1 MRETIVSIKAN
12 SKTMRNME
20 LEIIFSERDNT
31 LVYFRMASS
40 TGKES
45 SYTQMEIIISVILLI
60 IKSRAGVNSI

>member
-31 LVYFRMASS
+31 LVHFRMASS

-45 SYTQMEIIISVILLI
+45 SYTQMEIIISVISLI
-60 IKSRAGVNSI
+60 IKSRAGVSSI